1 MTYTFTVTLTRT
13 EIAMAKPSK
22 LDSLIRTV
30 TKDVAAHPNDLTR
43 HYAERLGISRVAA
56 NNYIKQLE
64 EQGWIARS
72 GPATRP
78 VFSPGFNR
86 LISKLH
92 PLKNLEEHLVWEI
105 EFLPYFNLAPNIF
118 SIASHGFTEM
128 LNNAID
134 HSQGDEVFV
143 LARQDQHS
151 FSLIVS
157 DNGVGIFAKIT
168 EELRLPDMRQALF
181 ELSKGKLTTDPER
194 HSGEGVFFTSRM
206 FDHFEISANDLKFH
220 HDDNFKF
227 DLLNEEKGV
236 FHEGTTV
243 FMSIALASQ
252 RTTTDIYNQFT
263 KAPED
268 FDFSKTVVP
277 MKLAR
282 FGNEQLVSRSQA
294 KRLIARFE
302 RFKTVIL
309 DFSGIQE
316 IGQAFADELFRVYA
330 NRFPEVELVPKNMT
344 PQVEKMWLRAVAPRT
359 E

>member
-1 MTYTFTVTLTRT
+1 
-13 EIAMAKPSK
+13 MAKPSK

-30 TKDVAAHPNDLTR
+30 TEDVVAHPSDLTR
-43 HYAERLGISRVAA
+43 HYTERLGISRVAA
-56 NNYIKQLE
+56 NNYIKKLE

-92 PLKNLEEHLVWEI
+92 PLKNLEEHLVWEA
-105 EFLPYFNLAPNIF
+105 EFRPYFNLSPNIF

-134 HSQGDEVFV
+134 HSRGNEVFM
-143 LARQDQHS
+143 LARQDKNS
-151 FSLIVS
+151 FSLIIS
-157 DNGVGIFAKIT
+157 DNGIGIFAKIT
-168 EELRLPDMRQALF
+168 EELHLPDKRQALF

-227 DLLNEEKGV
+227 DFLNEEKGA
-236 FHEGTTV
+236 FPDGTTV
-243 FMSIALASQ
+243 LMSISLTSE
-252 RTTTDIYNQFT
+252 RTATDVYNEFT

-282 FGNEQLVSRSQA
+282 FGDEQLVSRSQA

-330 NRFPEVELVPKNMT
+330 SKFPNVELVPQNMT
-344 PQVEKMWLRAVAPRT
+344 SQVEKMWLRAVAPR
-359 E
+359 ES

>member
-1 MTYTFTVTLTRT
+1 
-13 EIAMAKPSK
+13 MAKPSK
-22 LDSLIRTV
+22 IDSLIRTV
-30 TKDVAAHPNDLTR
+30 TKDVVDHPSDLTR
-43 HYAERLGISRVAA
+43 YYAERLAISRVAA

-78 VFSPGFNR
+78 VFSPGFKR
-86 LISKLH
+86 QVSKLH
-92 PLKNLEEHLVWEI
+92 TLKNLEEHLVWEK
-105 EFLPYFNLAPNIF
+105 EFRPYFNLTPNVF

-134 HSQGDEVFV
+134 HSQGLEVFI
-143 LARQDQHS
+143 LARQDQNNL
-151 FSLIVS
+151 SLIIS

-168 EELRLPDMRQALF
+168 KELQLPDMRQALF

-206 FDHFEISANDLKFH
+206 FDYFEISANDLKFH
-220 HDDNFKF
+220 HDENFKF
-227 DLLNEEKGV
+227 DVLNEEKGI
-236 FHEGTTV
+236 FPDGTTV
-243 FMSIALASQ
+243 FMSIAVGSK
-252 RTTTDIYNQFT
+252 RTTSDIYNEFT

-282 FGNEQLVSRSQA
+282 FGDEQLVSRSQA

-330 NRFPEVELVPKNMT
+330 NRFPDVELVPKNMT
-344 PQVEKMWLRAVAPRT
+344 SQVEKMWLRAVSPRAN
-359 E
+359 

>member
-1 MTYTFTVTLTRT
+1 MT
-13 EIAMAKPSK
+13 MAKPSK
-22 LDSLIRTV
+22 LESLIRTV
-30 TKDVAAHPNDLTR
+30 TKDVVAHPSDLTR

-64 EQGWIARS
+64 EKGWIARS

-86 LISKLH
+86 LISRLQ
-92 PLKNLEEHLVWEI
+92 PLKDLEEHLVWER
-105 EFLPYFNLAPNIF
+105 EFRPFFNLSHNIF

-134 HSQGDEVFV
+134 HSEGDDVYIH
-143 LARQDQHS
+143 ARQDQHS
-151 FSLIVS
+151 FSLIIS
-157 DNGVGIFAKIT
+157 DDGVGIFAKIT
-168 EELRLPDMRQALF
+168 SELHLPDMRQALF

-220 HDDNFKF
+220 HDDNFRF
-227 DLLNEEKGV
+227 DLLNEEKGIYPD
-236 FHEGTTV
+236 GTTV
-243 FMSIALASQ
+243 FMSIALNSQ
-252 RTTTDIYNQFT
+252 RTAADVYSEFT

-282 FGNEQLVSRSQA
+282 FGDEQLVSRSQA

-302 RFKTVIL
+302 KFKTVII
-309 DFSGIQE
+309 DFSEIQE

-330 NRFPEVELVPKNMT
+330 NKFPDVELVPKNMT
-344 PQVEKMWLRAVAPRT
+344 NQVEKMWLRAVSPRT